1 MAAEPLLPLA
11 WLRRRNVTAPIVSQ
25 LFANFSY
32 MGGFILTPILLQEG
46 LGYTAAAVGFL
57 IIFRPLTFALTA
69 PSAGR
74 ITLRLGER
82 VSAGHP
88 LLELHHRGGRGVEA
102 AMALCREA
110 VAIGDAPPPRRPTIL
125 DSVR

>member
-1 MAAEPLLPLA
+1 M
-11 WLRRRNVTAPIVSQ
+11 TAPIVSQ

-82 VSAGHP
+82 VAGVAGSSIVFVSMLVLASLEEGSSAWSSP
-88 LLELHHRGGRGVEA
+88 WRWPS
-102 AMALCREA
+102 
-110 VAIGDAPPPRRPTIL
+110 VAWASASRRPP
-125 DSVR
+125 